1 MGFGRNGYY
10 SIAQGDESTKIYA
23 DWSGYKGET
32 GDQGFG
38 ISSLDVMFL
47 VTDVFNGNNAAYDGA
62 NVDWTNLSEVAIPT
76 ATTNTTAWTKAV
88 NFSGGNSHLAKT
100 GSWNGASPLLMD
112 GNSMEIAPPGTAGN
126 TASSSLATP
135 WATAIVFNIDNVSQE
150 QYLWCIGG
158 FNTGDN
164 NVYLKLNASKQL
176 IFGWGKEGT
185 GFNECMIHPTPSA
198 PNGYLGHN
206 AWYGVYIGFNGTRL
220 KWNASA
226 ANLADCFDIRLMN
239 SASNNWT
246 IGSNLSV
253 TAAWYSSGQ
262 RMDHSITGWFTVGGR
277 GTNKT
282 FQGEVASM
290 VVTTLRLGVAMPTST
305 EIDLMIRD
313 PKKWEAD
320 YRVNQTVRRSSGATD
335 GTYNPNDIYYGY
347 GGTHIYLM
355 GDGTNDAYGPSTGIR
370 NQVQPNDISYTR
382 LIMTNMVSNDIV
394 NVTIPGLS

>member
-1 MGFGRNGYY
+1 M
-10 SIAQGDESTKIYA
+10 
-23 DWSGYKGET
+23 
-32 GDQGFG
+32 
-38 ISSLDVMFL
+38 
-47 VTDVFNGNNAAYDGA
+47 
-62 NVDWTNLSEVAIPT
+62 
-76 ATTNTTAWTKAV
+76 
-88 NFSGGNSHLAKT
+88 
-100 GSWNGASPLLMD
+100 GASPLLMD

-126 TASSSLATP
+126 TANATLANP

-158 FNTGDN
+158 FNTGDD
-164 NVYLKLNASKQL
+164 NVYLKLNSSKQL
-176 IFGWGKEGT
+176 IFGWGREGT
-185 GFNECMIHPTPSA
+185 GFNECMIHPTPSN
-198 PNGYLGHN
+198 PNGYLEHN
-206 AWYGVYIGFNGTRL
+206 DWYGCYIGFNGTRL
-220 KWNASA
+220 KFNATAS
-226 ANLADCFDIRLMN
+226 NLADCFDIRLMN
-239 SASNNWT
+239 SAGNNWT

-253 TAAWYSSGQ
+253 SGAWYSTGQ

-320 YRVNQTVRRSSGATD
+320 YRINQTVRRSSGATD
-335 GTYNPNDIYYGY
+335 GTYNPTDIYYGY
-347 GGTHIYLM
+347 GGTHIWLM

-370 NQVQPNDISYTR
+370 NQVQPNDLNYTR